1 MNNTQS
7 INSALINQII
17 ESGSNLPL
25 GTLTGNIDL
34 LIKSAEL
41 DGFTQAK
48 EIMFPSITE
57 PELKAKDLKAGEWY
71 IITHTSTINFDIHII
86 SLIKIIDII
95 LNDLVGFKAAN
106 CINGVVYDYSNALC
120 PIQNVLSIRH
130 ATREEIIKYF
140 PNEFEIDTH
149 GGNDISQLTDHPNT
163 I

>member
-7 INSALINQII
+7 IKAALISQII
-17 ESGSNLPL
+17 ESGTNIPL

-48 EIMFPSITE
+48 EIMFPTITK

-71 IITHTSTINFDIHII
+71 VFKTKRTFNNDKGFLSKFDY
-86 SLIKIIDII
+86 I
-95 LNDLVGFKAAN
+95 LND
-106 CINGVVYDYSNALC
+106 CIYCSNNADLDGMLPIFYGKSWLC
-120 PIQNVLSIRH
+120 NETDIKSIRH
-130 ATREEIIKYF
+130 ATREEIVKYF

>member
-7 INSALINQII
+7 IKAALIKQII
-17 ESGSNLPL
+17 ESGANIPL

-48 EIMFPSITE
+48 EIMFPTITE

-71 IITHTSTINFDIHII
+71 VITHTSIDNFDIHII
-86 SLIKIIDII
+86 SLIKIKDII
-95 LNDLVGFKAAN
+95 SNDLLGFKAAN

-130 ATREEIIKYF
+130 ATTDEIIKYF